1 VTSRAPERGIALRQ
15 LLRPLAPFLGDP
27 KVTEVAI
34 NRPLELWA
42 KDGPGWRCHEVPELT
57 PEHLDA
63 FVTAVAVYN
72 GLRAGSM
79 LSVILPDGERCQVVR
94 EPACVPGFRP
104 ITIRKHAPA
113 SLTLA
118 ELAKG
123 GTFEEARD
131 VSFNQP
137 TCEEASCL
145 LEVNGIERLEKF
157 EVELLSLKRKR
168 RWADFCRA
176 AVLHHRNVIISG
188 KTESGKTTLA
198 RALVAEVP
206 ATDRIVTIEDVHEME
221 LPSHPN
227 RVPLLF
233 GTGEGRATADACLAS
248 CMRLTPDRIFLAELR
263 GSEAWEYVM
272 SLNTGH
278 PGSVTTTHANSATHT
293 VERVATLIKNSEVG
307 RSLELAEVRRV
318 LHTTLDVI
326 LFMEN
331 RHVRQVFYDPI
342 FVRTSLV

>member
-1 VTSRAPERGIALRQ
+1 MMSRAPERDVALRQ

-42 KDGPGWRCHEVPELT
+42 KDGPGWRRHEMAELT
-57 PEHLDA
+57 AEYLDA
-63 FVTAVAVYN
+63 FTTAVAVYN

-79 LSVILPDGERCQVVR
+79 LSVILPDGQRCQVVR
-94 EPACVPGFRP
+94 EPACVPGWRP

-113 SLTLA
+113 ALTLA
-118 ELAKG
+118 ELDKGETLAEAK
-123 GTFEEARD
+123 D
-131 VSFNQP
+131 VSFNRP
-137 TCEEASCL
+137 TGEEASRL
-145 LEVNGIERLEKF
+145 LEVKGIERLERF
-157 EVELLSLKRKR
+157 EVELLSMKSEG

-206 ATDRIVTIEDVHEME
+206 VTERIITIEDVHEMD

-233 GTGEGRATADACLAS
+233 GTGEGRALADACLAS

-307 RSLELAEVRRV
+307 RSLEMAEIRRV
-318 LHTTLDVI
+318 LHTTLDVV

-331 RHVRQVFYDPI
+331 RRVKQVFYDPI
-342 FVRTSLV
+342 FVRTNLA

>member
-1 VTSRAPERGIALRQ
+1 
-15 LLRPLAPFLGDP
+15 
-27 KVTEVAI
+27 
-34 NRPLELWA
+34 
-42 KDGPGWRCHEVPELT
+42 
-57 PEHLDA
+57 
-63 FVTAVAVYN
+63 
-72 GLRAGSM
+72 
-79 LSVILPDGERCQVVR
+79 
-94 EPACVPGFRP
+94 
-104 ITIRKHAPA
+104 
-113 SLTLA
+113 
-118 ELAKG
+118 
-123 GTFEEARD
+123 
-131 VSFNQP
+131 
-137 TCEEASCL
+137 
-145 LEVNGIERLEKF
+145 
-157 EVELLSLKRKR
+157 LKRER

-176 AVLHHRNVIISG
+176 AVLHHRNVIIAG

-206 ATDRIVTIEDVHEME
+206 AIERIITIEDVHEME

-233 GTGEGRATADACLAS
+233 GTGDCRATADACLAS

-307 RSLELAEVRRV
+307 RSLELSEVRRV

-331 RHVRQVFYDPI
+331 RRVRQVFYDPI
-342 FVRTSLV
+342 FVRTNLA